1 MFLRRKYIIAGL
13 NECLD
18 ANIENFHVHIEKTNN
33 NLYSLLKG
41 YKLLWILEI
50 DFVGYSVTV
59 Q

>member
-1 MFLRRKYIIAGL
+1 MLLRRKYIIAGL

-18 ANIENFHVHIEKTNN
+18 ANTENFQVRTEKANK

-41 YKLLWILEI
+41 YKLLWTLKI

-59 Q
+59 